1 MSSDSK
7 WLKGLGTQGMP
18 VILALG
24 RQKQENRKF
33 KTILLYH
40 KGKFSLGYR
49 SSCAKT
55 PKMYTLCTTSSPQNL
70 IKCNLVLAFYYFLLQ
85 IYFT

>member
-1 MSSDSK
+1 MSSELK
-7 WLKGLGTQGMP
+7 WLKRLGTLGMP

-24 RQKQENRKF
+24 RQRQGNRKF

-40 KGKFSLGYR
+40 KVKSSLGYI
-49 SSCAKT
+49 SSCVKT
-55 PKMYTLCTTSSPQNL
+55 PTMYTLCTISSPQNL

-85 IYFT
+85 LYFT